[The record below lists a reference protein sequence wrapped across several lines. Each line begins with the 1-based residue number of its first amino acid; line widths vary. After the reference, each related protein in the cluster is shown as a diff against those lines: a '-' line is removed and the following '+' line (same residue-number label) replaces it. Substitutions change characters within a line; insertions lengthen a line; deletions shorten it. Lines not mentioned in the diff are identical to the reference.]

1 MLEAFSIISL
11 SEKSEVAVLTPYAGE
26 NGAYLS
32 ISDLVEKTNIKLPIE
47 EAVNISQVSIK
58 SYLSVFSAAV
68 TPFDGEKVKISL
80 TAPLNGAP
88 VGFAIM
94 EAGTLKVLS
103 TQYASAESSEQSEDD
118 SAGEEDSA
126 ADTEE

>member
-1 MLEAFSIISL
+1 M
-11 SEKSEVAVLTPYAGE
+11 
-26 NGAYLS
+26 
-32 ISDLVEKTNIKLPIE
+32 
-47 EAVNISQVSIK
+47 
-58 SYLSVFSAAV
+58 
-68 TPFDGEKVKISL
+68 KISL
-80 TAPLNGAP
+80 TTPLNGAP